1 MTKTRLEA
9 WAPYPQSDKHR
20 RAREKEQIG
29 KEWTQAGTLVVTAIA
44 LMIFC
49 LAFVSWITF
58 LFGWHVPVILVLIV
72 SKVIL
77 IVAGVKSIED

>member
-1 MTKTRLEA
+1 MTKARLEA

-20 RAREKEQIG
+20 RAKEKEQIG
-29 KEWTQAGTLVVTAIA
+29 KEWTRVGTLVVPAIG

-49 LAFVSWITF
+49 LLAVSWITF

-77 IVAGVKSIED
+77 IVAGVKRIED